1 MKQSPDSPSERML
14 TAREVARMLHVSE
27 RTVSNWRYRSE
38 GPDFVRISKTCVRYR
53 LSDVRRWMAE
63 REVR

>member
-1 MKQSPDSPSERML
+1 MKQSPDSASERML

-27 RTVSNWRYRSE
+27 RTVSNWRYRGE

>member
-1 MKQSPDSPSERML
+1 ML

-27 RTVSNWRYRSE
+27 RTVSNWRYRGE